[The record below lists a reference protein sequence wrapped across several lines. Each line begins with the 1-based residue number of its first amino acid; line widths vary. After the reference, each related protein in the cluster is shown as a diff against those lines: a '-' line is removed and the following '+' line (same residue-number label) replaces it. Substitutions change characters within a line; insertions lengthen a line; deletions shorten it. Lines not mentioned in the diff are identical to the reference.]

1 MLRISVFFIISH
13 QNGFVHIH
21 KELNEKQAR
30 RGGLWEKREKKK
42 KIWMRPPLNSLQLYT
57 DKTFCLEHIDK
68 LFLKV
73 YILTF

>member
-30 RGGLWEKREKKK
+30 RGGLWKKREKKK
-42 KIWMRPPLNSLQLYT
+42 KYT
-57 DKTFCLEHIDK
+57 DETVSE
-68 LFLKV
+68 FLATV
-73 YILTF
+73 HRQNVLSRAH

>member
-42 KIWMRPPLNSLQLYT
+42 NMDETAS
-57 DKTFCLEHIDK
+57 E
-68 LFLKV
+68 FLATV
-73 YILTF
+73 HRQNVLSRAH